1 MSDFESLG
9 LRAGIWTAR
18 LHRPTAPA
26 RITLACNGSPVAE
39 AEVQA
44 EGPQGWR
51 ISARVPVEC
60 LSDGLQTLVLLADPG
75 DAEPGPGEMLG
86 SLSLIAGAPAG
97 DDLRAEID
105 LMRAELDLL
114 QREFRRLARATAG

>member
-9 LRAGIWTAR
+9 LRAGVWTAR
-18 LHRPTAPA
+18 LHRAEAPA
-26 RITLACNGSPVAE
+26 RVMLACNGSPVAE
-39 AEVQA
+39 ADVQP
-44 EGPQGWR
+44 EGPGGWR
-51 ISARVPVEC
+51 ISVRVPVEC
-60 LSDGLQTLVLLADPG
+60 LSDGLQTLVLLADQG

-97 DDLRAEID
+97 DDLRGEID